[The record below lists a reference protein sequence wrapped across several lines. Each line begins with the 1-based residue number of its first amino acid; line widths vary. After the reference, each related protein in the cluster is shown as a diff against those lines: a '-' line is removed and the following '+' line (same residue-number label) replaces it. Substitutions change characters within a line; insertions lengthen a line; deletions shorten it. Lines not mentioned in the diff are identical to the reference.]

1 MKLSSFENTL
11 SVLYLDRFDIHRYDE
26 SLNED
31 GTVSNLPSADPTLSD
46 IPCKISY
53 SNSDLAESSREDTNP
68 IEQSIK
74 LFCRPD
80 VQVNKGDMLMVRRM
94 SENGQVVQTFS
105 GTANAPNKFLTHQE
119 IMFTEVGDA

>member
-1 MKLSSFENTL
+1 MKLSSFGNIL
-11 SVLYLDRFDIHRYDE
+11 SVMYLDRFDIHRY
-26 SLNED
+26 
-31 GTVSNLPSADPTLSD
+31 ADPALSD

-80 VQVNKGDMLMVRRM
+80 VQVNKGDMLMVHRM
-94 SENGQVVQTFS
+94 SDDGEVIQTFS